1 MPHRNIGPRW
11 EPGLE
16 PSAPFG
22 ADPTSRTVQNVT
34 ADTCCGL
41 KTLRWVPEKLFAES
55 REAPQPNA
63 AHFWRDWVGL
73 ATGHPRGRDR

>member
-1 MPHRNIGPRW
+1 MPHRNIAPHW

-22 ADPTSRTVQNVT
+22 ADSLPRTVQNVT
-34 ADTCCGL
+34 VDTCCRL

-63 AHFWRDWVGL
+63 VHFWRDGGGL